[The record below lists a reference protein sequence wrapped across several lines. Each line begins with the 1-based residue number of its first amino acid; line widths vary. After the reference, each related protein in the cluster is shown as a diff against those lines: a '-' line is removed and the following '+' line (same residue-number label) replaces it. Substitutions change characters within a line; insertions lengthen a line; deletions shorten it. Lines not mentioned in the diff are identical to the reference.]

1 MENYIKDRF
10 EEFKSD
16 GIICTKKEKYY
27 LITLEQ
33 KQNSKKWLFDNFNKL
48 NGNEIDQ
55 GMIKHLE
62 IFSEVGEKAYREA
75 KFEEKLKGIE
85 MKWKEI
91 FFALTENKLTHLSTI
106 ENWNEINKEFDTDI
120 MNLQKL
126 DLSPFKGLITEQIS
140 KWNIL
145 LISSV
150 LEEWIKCQKSWIYF
164 NEYLTVEI

>member
-1 MENYIKDRF
+1 MF
-10 EEFKSD
+10 
-16 GIICTKKEKYY
+16 
-27 LITLEQ
+27 
-33 KQNSKKWLFDNFNKL
+33 QNIS
-48 NGNEIDQ
+48 DQ

-62 IFSEVGEKAYREA
+62 ICSEVGEKGYREA
-75 KFEEKLKGIE
+75 KIEEQLKGIK

-91 FFALTENKLTHLSTI
+91 FFVLTENKLTHLSTI

-150 LEEWIKCQKSWIYF
+150 LEEWIKFKRIGYIY